1 VNALEHCF
9 IYGIVDL
16 GYVKP
21 DAVTEITK
29 KLVRGGIDLLQ
40 LRAKGVPIDEVRRIA
55 QVMVAITQ
63 PAGVPFI
70 LNDYP
75 RLLADVPA
83 EGCHLGQEDGSIADA
98 RRVAGRRIIVG
109 RSTHSIEQAI
119 TAEKEGADYIGYGP
133 LFPTPTKP
141 DAVAVGLSGLRKL
154 HAQVRIPIFCIGGIK
169 ESNLRKVTEAGA
181 ERVCIVSDLL
191 TAPDP
196 YAKVRAVKAD
206 L

>member
-1 VNALEHCF
+1 MNSIEHCF
-9 IYGIVDL
+9 LYGIVDL

-21 DAVTEITK
+21 TEVTEMTR

-40 LRAKGVPIDEVRRIA
+40 LRAKNRSLDEIRRLA
-55 QVMVAITQ
+55 QDMLLLTQ

-75 RLLADVPA
+75 QLLSEVQA
-83 EGCHLGQEDGSIADA
+83 EGCHLGQADGSIERA
-98 RRVAGRRIIVG
+98 RQVAGRRVLVG
-109 RSTHSIEQAI
+109 RSTHSIAQAI
-119 TAEKEGADYIGYGP
+119 AAEQEGADYIGFGP

-141 DAVAVGLSGLRKL
+141 DATAVGLGDLRKL
-154 HAQVRIPIFCIGGIK
+154 HARISIPIFCIGGIK
-169 ESNLRKVTEAGA
+169 ESNFRKVSDAGA
-181 ERVCIVSDLL
+181 ERICVVSDLL

-196 YAKVRAVKAD
+196 IAKVRAIKAD

>member
-1 VNALEHCF
+1 MNALEHCF
-9 IYGIVDL
+9 IYGIIDL

-21 DAVTEITK
+21 EGVTEITK
-29 KLVRGGIDLLQ
+29 KLIRGGIDLLQ
-40 LRAKGVPIDEVRRIA
+40 LRAKDRPLDEVRHLARL
-55 QVMVAITQ
+55 MVGITQ

-70 LNDYP
+70 INDYP
-75 RLLADVPA
+75 QLLVEVPA
-83 EGCHLGQEDGSIADA
+83 EGCHLGQQDGSIAEA
-98 RRVAGRRIIVG
+98 RRLAGRRVIVG

-119 TAEKEGADYIGYGP
+119 AAEKEGADYIGYGP

-141 DAVAVGLSGLRKL
+141 DAAALGLANLRKL
-154 HAQVRIPIFCIGGIK
+154 HAQVRIPVFCIGGIK
-169 ESNLRKVTEAGA
+169 ETNLRKVTEAGA

-196 YAKVRAVKAD
+196 YAKVRAIKAD

>member
-16 GYVKP
+16 GYVRP
-21 DAVTEITK
+21 DAVVEITK

-40 LRAKGVPIDEVRRIA
+40 LRAKEVNIDEVRRIA
-55 QVMVAITQ
+55 QAMVVITQ

-75 RLLADVPA
+75 QLLADVSA
-83 EGCHLGQEDGSIADA
+83 EGCHLGQEDGSIVDA
-98 RRVAGRRIIVG
+98 RRVAGRPIIVG
-109 RSTHSIEQAI
+109 RSTHSIEQALA
-119 TAEKEGADYIGYGP
+119 AEKEGADYIGYGP

-141 DAVAVGLSGLRKL
+141 AAVAIGLSSLRKL

-191 TAPDP
+191 TAADP

>member
-1 VNALEHCF
+1 MNSIEHCF
-9 IYGIVDL
+9 LYGIVDL

-21 DAVTEITK
+21 TDVTEMTR

-40 LRAKGVPIDEVRRIA
+40 LRAKNRSLDETCRLA
-55 QVMVAITQ
+55 QEMLLLTQ
-63 PAGVPFI
+63 PAGVPLI

-75 RLLADVPA
+75 QLLSEVQA
-83 EGCHLGQEDGSIADA
+83 EGCHLGQEDGSIERA
-98 RRVAGRRIIVG
+98 RQVAGRRILVG
-109 RSTHSIEQAI
+109 RSTHSIDQAI
-119 TAEKEGADYIGYGP
+119 AAEQEGADYIGFGP

-141 DAVAVGLSGLRKL
+141 DATAVGLSDLGKL
-154 HAQVRIPIFCIGGIK
+154 HARISIPIFCIGGIK
-169 ESNLRKVTEAGA
+169 ESNFRKVSDAGG

-196 YAKVRAVKAD
+196 TARVRAIKAD